1 MKRNK
6 NSSKL
11 FVLLLLL
18 LLLFTSWWWWLS
30 SASQNDSNQPLL
42 SAGSSSSSTH
52 RTHQKQRRHQ
62 QHEHNNNTFKMLYV
76 MTSSSKTYRKEYGRR
91 HVNNTGTLDRLKDM
105 IFPILQHNI
114 ESFYDNNNNNDNN
127 DILSYLQKQSPVIE
141 RIQVDLFMITSYSIN
156 QTELQQLRTSL
167 PYNTGLELWQQAQPL
182 SYSCKEYDSRLVPVM
197 RGRNCKHYRSN
208 EKGRKYDSPFNETR
222 LFTGYAQLAR
232 EHRYVIKDKLPYYDF
247 FVVLEDDMVY
257 TSQHVLQYI
266 KLNNLRVEQIRKEK
280 HLLIQKMKNM
290 KNDPPKQQ
298 QSKSA
303 IFRQLHII
311 EMSETTK
318 WNTDLELE
326 VLEQMRPGFIR
337 TEVVEERFPLQL
349 RQQLQ
354 DRSRQILQIK
364 QKQKESKLFKD
375 DEPDQDGTIDVSG
388 CCDLPKHIATQM
400 SKSVLHPHPRL
411 EDVIVWETN
420 TNGLNVRPWT
430 AISKTNSNSWWIA
443 ATMIGSLK
451 FPSYWAGEVFSLNKG
466 RGPADPKLIAQ
477 SAGWMGHAFDVLDF
491 DTNHCSGMGGF
502 LPPFDGHPYQFAL
515 DGLWKHNVEFWSG
528 GVQLWDW
535 CHIQRYFSLESAR
548 EFSNHLVY
556 HSSNN
561 KQYAKTDR
569 LVPIQ
574 TLWDELMFAKQ
585 QGITQ
590 LTVSKM
596 SK

>member
-1 MKRNK
+1 
-6 NSSKL
+6 
-11 FVLLLLL
+11 
-18 LLLFTSWWWWLS
+18 
-30 SASQNDSNQPLL
+30 
-42 SAGSSSSSTH
+42 
-52 RTHQKQRRHQ
+52 
-62 QHEHNNNTFKMLYV
+62 
-76 MTSSSKTYRKEYGRR
+76 
-91 HVNNTGTLDRLKDM
+91 
-105 IFPILQHNI
+105 
-114 ESFYDNNNNNDNN
+114 
-127 DILSYLQKQSPVIE
+127 
-141 RIQVDLFMITSYSIN
+141 
-156 QTELQQLRTSL
+156 
-167 PYNTGLELWQQAQPL
+167 
-182 SYSCKEYDSRLVPVM
+182 
-197 RGRNCKHYRSN
+197 
-208 EKGRKYDSPFNETR
+208 

-232 EHRYVIKDKLPYYDF
+232 QHRYVIKDKLPYYDF

-280 HLLIQKMKNM
+280 HILIQSMKNNM

-298 QSKSA
+298 QQQQLQSKSA
-303 IFRQLHII
+303 VFRQLHII

-318 WNTDLELE
+318 WNKDLELE

-364 QKQKESKLFKD
+364 QMQKESKLFKD

-388 CCDLPKHIATQM
+388 CCDLPNHIATQM
-400 SKSVLHPHPRL
+400 SNAVLHPHPRL

-430 AISKTNSNSWWIA
+430 AVSKTSKTNPNSWWIA

-590 LTVSKM
+590 LSKL
-596 SK
+596 SKQ